1 MDSAFWSYL
10 KEAVG
15 EENAEKVRDALSGPA
30 SVSVRLNP
38 NKISEPAQDALA
50 RIFSVAPDPVSWS
63 PYGFYLP
70 ERPQFTLDPA
80 LHAGCYYVQDSSA
93 MYVGHAFRRS
103 LRSMLLS
110 RSVSPENPLRV
121 LDLCAAPGGKTTDLA
136 ASLRAECGDSFFLV
150 ANEIMKQRA
159 TVLADNVGIWGDP
172 SVVVTSADPGA
183 FAELSGYF
191 DIIVADVPCSGEGMF
206 RKDEEAVDQW
216 SSDNVALCQSRQRRY
231 IPLAHSTN
239 VKMTRMWSGLRKDLV
254 LR

>member
-15 EENAEKVRDALSGPA
+15 EENTEKVRDALSGPA

-50 RIFSVAPDPVSWS
+50 RFFSVAPDPVSWS

-103 LRSMLLS
+103 LR
-110 RSVSPENPLRV
+110 
-121 LDLCAAPGGKTTDLA
+121 
-136 ASLRAECGDSFFLV
+136 
-150 ANEIMKQRA
+150 
-159 TVLADNVGIWGDP
+159 
-172 SVVVTSADPGA
+172 
-183 FAELSGYF
+183 
-191 DIIVADVPCSGEGMF
+191 
-206 RKDEEAVDQW
+206 
-216 SSDNVALCQSRQRRY
+216 
-231 IPLAHSTN
+231 
-239 VKMTRMWSGLRKDLV
+239 
-254 LR
+254 